1 MSPDT
6 PASDSLHEGLSVS
19 ESPTRVVA
27 SFWRRIFAFLVDV
40 VITAVPCALV
50 GFTFH
55 RFFAESKLA
64 DLDGHL
70 LMTPNDFSDLFQH
83 SKCDD
88 QPCAQ
93 SQSDKQPASQPN
105 KASAA
110 APALAGLCA
119 ATPGCAEGV
128 AVVAGIGLLGGLV
141 FKAVEIAYQSPVAP
155 TGNIML
161 DALNPPNVFAPVQ
174 NQKTSD
180 NTEPKAADA
189 AGVTAGGQATNKYG
203 DKLGPSGEVQVNQA
217 RHSTEKG
224 AKDAARQEGAGAPEK
239 HVNPTKGGPHYHPT
253 DKQGKKIPSSTH
265 HNYPD

>member
-1 MSPDT
+1 MVFRFLGFRSW
-6 PASDSLHEGLSVS
+6 PAN
-19 ESPTRVVA
+19 VVA
-27 SFWRRIFAFLVDV
+27 VRRSLGGYVGSVDFDV
-40 VITAVPCALV
+40 VLEERPIV
-50 GFTFH
+50 
-55 RFFAESKLA
+55 RS
-64 DLDGHL
+64 
-70 LMTPNDFSDLFQH
+70 
-83 SKCDD
+83 
-88 QPCAQ
+88 
-93 SQSDKQPASQPN
+93 
-105 KASAA
+105 
-110 APALAGLCA
+110 
-119 ATPGCAEGV
+119 PGPEGV

-180 NTEPKAADA
+180 NTGPKAADA